1 MTHYNFY
8 GIADDELDNE
18 MTNFFSTNKFKTKT
32 LDKGH
37 YHFQKGN
44 AWALIPQGFID
55 IGNLRGFLVVGR
67 LRIQKSKDYNSCTI
81 IFDRTRVWLVN
92 LIWSLLYLV
101 SIITMSAMD
110 IYPNVRT
117 GLLIGLLVIVFFQLW
132 IVNAAEKL
140 FLKKFEEHFKKYF

>member
-8 GIADDELDNE
+8 GITKEELSKE
-18 MTNFFSTNKFKTKT
+18 LTEFFTTNKFKTKII
-32 LDKGH
+32 DEGH
-37 YHFQKGN
+37 VHFQKGN

-55 IGNLRGFLVVGR
+55 VGSYRGFIVVGR
-67 LRIQKSKDYNSCTI
+67 LRYQGSKDHVSCSL
-81 IFDRTRVWLVN
+81 IFDRTRIWLIN

-101 SIITMSAMD
+101 SIVTMSAMD

-117 GLLIGLLVIVFFQLW
+117 GMLIGLIVIVFFQLW

-140 FLKKFEEHFKKYF
+140 FLKKFEEQFKKYF